1 MTPEQIT
8 ELNERVD
15 AEHACGHE
23 RTELRVLTKS
33 NGSTEVRRQC
43 QRCGGMVEAVKKR
56 MLAVGVLERLPE
68 WDEAL
73 RRRWQDTVDG
83 ARQVAFR
90 QAQDADRVTWFKEHD
105 AYLRTPRWRNLRQQV
120 LERDDWTCQ
129 ECDAPAEHIHHLT
142 YAHWGDE
149 RLYELVALCFNCH
162 DDAHEGALSQGERR
176 AEQG

>member
-1 MTPEQIT
+1 MTPEEIT

-15 AEHACGHE
+15 AEHVCGHE

-56 MLAVGVLERLPE
+56 ALAVGVLDRLPA

-83 ARQVAFR
+83 ARQLAFR
-90 QAQDADRVTWFKEHD
+90 QVRDAERATWFKDHD
-105 AYLRTPRWRNLRQQV
+105 AYLRTPRWRELRQRV
-120 LERDDWTCQ
+120 LDRDGWLCQ
-129 ECDAPAEHIHHLT
+129 ECLAPAEHIHHLT
-142 YAHWGDE
+142 YAHHGDE
-149 RLYELVALCFNCH
+149 RLYELVALCFDCH
-162 DDAHEGALSQGERR
+162 DAAHDGALSEGHRR
-176 AEQG
+176 VEEG